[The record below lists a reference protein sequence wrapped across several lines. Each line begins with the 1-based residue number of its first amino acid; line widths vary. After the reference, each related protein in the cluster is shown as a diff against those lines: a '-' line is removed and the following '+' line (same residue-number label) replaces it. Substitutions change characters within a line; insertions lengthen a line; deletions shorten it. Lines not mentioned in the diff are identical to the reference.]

1 MKRVY
6 FVVYLEPTAFGKI
19 SSMCGV
25 YLLLGQQ
32 QKTWQEAET
41 FCCSVGMNLLTIFSM
56 EKLSCLYDVFSTG
69 SLKLCAKIQRLDD
82 VCIFEKPHLSK
93 MWITGRLATTWI
105 ATVDIGGA
113 QPISATLPKR
123 ASTGSDRGQTAA
135 VSTLNCRMAL

>member
-1 MKRVY
+1 MKRFY
-6 FVVYLEPTAFGKI
+6 FFLYLEPTAFGNI

-32 QKTWQEAET
+32 QKTWQEAEK
-41 FCCSVGMNLLTIFSM
+41 FCCSVGMNLLTIFSV
-56 EKLSCLYDVFSTG
+56 EKLSCLYNVFSTG
-69 SLKLCAKIQRLDD
+69 SLKLCAKVQRFDL
-82 VCIFEKPHLSK
+82 CIFEKPLLSK

-123 ASTGSDRGQTAA
+123 ASTGSDQGRTAA
-135 VSTLNCRMAL
+135 ASSLNCRMAL